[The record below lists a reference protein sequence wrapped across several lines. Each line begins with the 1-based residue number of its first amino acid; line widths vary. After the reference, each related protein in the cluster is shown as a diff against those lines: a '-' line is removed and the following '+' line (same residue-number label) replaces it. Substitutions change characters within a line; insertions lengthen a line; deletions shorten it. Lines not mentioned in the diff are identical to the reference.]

1 LVGLFKNGRTW
12 IREKRLAALT
22 LIAVALATSG
32 GISTLIALE
41 LTTQIRAWSRIS
53 IFIAFF
59 ALVAMAL
66 LMTVAW
72 RWAGKRG
79 WSVPAV
85 AALAG
90 LLVLVIVEQTSS
102 AFVPQYV
109 NVRHTYLGDKAFVES
124 VEASLPSG
132 AAIYM
137 LPYRQYPEAGPR
149 EGAFDYD
156 NLKPYLLSDAL
167 RFSYGGMKGREA
179 GWQTYVYGRP
189 PADALP
195 LVYLAGFS
203 AVWVDR
209 WAYSDGGT
217 AAEQAIRSL
226 TQTEPVVSANG
237 RFSVFDI
244 RAWGE
249 RLTANLD
256 DSSRADLEGRF
267 LAPIWLRWR
276 DGAQRANIGDDG
288 RITRPVERSAELGLV
303 NAGQERPITVS
314 FQIESLVGSRPV
326 SIEWPDGFTESVTAD
341 PVAPIARTVVL
352 PAGESRVRIALD
364 GPVGQDGASARI
376 HDLWAIDPE
385 LLAIEASLAPP

>member
-1 LVGLFKNGRTW
+1 V
-12 IREKRLAALT
+12 
-22 LIAVALATSG
+22 
-32 GISTLIALE
+32 
-41 LTTQIRAWSRIS
+41 
-53 IFIAFF
+53 
-59 ALVAMAL
+59 
-66 LMTVAW
+66 
-72 RWAGKRG
+72 
-79 WSVPAV
+79 
-85 AALAG
+85 G

-109 NVRHTYLGDKAFVES
+109 NVRHAYLADKAFVQS
-124 VEASLPSG
+124 VEASLPTG

-149 EGAFDYD
+149 ERAFDYD

-203 AVWVDR
+203 AVWLDR

-217 AAEQAIRSL
+217 AAEQAIRSV
-226 TQTEPVVSANG
+226 TQSEPVVSANG

-249 RLTANLD
+249 QLTANLD
-256 DSSRADLEGRF
+256 DAARADLAGRF

-276 DGAQRANIGDDG
+276 SGIQRADIGDDG
-288 RITRPVERSAELGLV
+288 RITRPVGRTSELGLV

-314 FQIESLVGSRPV
+314 FSLESLVGTRPV
-326 SIEWPDGFTESVTAD
+326 SIVWPDGVTQSVTAD
-341 PVAPIARTVVL
+341 PVAPITRTLTL
-352 PAGESRVRIALD
+352 PTGESSVLITVD
-364 GPVGQDGASARI
+364 GPALPGGVASARI
-376 HDLWAIDPE
+376 HDVWAIDPE
-385 LLAIEASLAPP
+385 LLAVEASLAPP